1 MHDDNRL
8 RAAAGSGEI
17 AFGDIL
23 KLLLSRF
30 HWVLLAG
37 VVAAALVYTAI
48 TVFVTPTYQ
57 SRVSFYVYNSASN
70 AAHDTINNSDLQAAE
85 SLAATYSKILES
97 NSVLDSVLADI
108 RGETALSRKELNR
121 MVRVSVISD
130 TQLLEVVVTSAD
142 PKLACRIA
150 DAFAKVAPT
159 EIIRITKAGGV
170 EVVDRPEVASEKTA
184 PRTGFDSAIGFVLG
198 VIVISVILVLRML
211 ADTTI
216 YLPENLAQAAD
227 VTMLAAIPEIN
238 IADDAHTGWILTE
251 GETAVSC
258 EKESRSQRESRDGPD
273 QSKRL
278 LTKELPFA
286 IKEAYVKLRTSLLFC
301 MTADEERPCSTFAV
315 TSAKPSEGKSLTA
328 ANIAISYAML
338 GKRVLLV
345 DADMRKAGQRS
356 LWSVRSS
363 AGLCDFLAKIS
374 RLELAKVTDLPLW
387 IVCTG
392 TIPPNPSELLSSERM
407 RRFAAEN
414 AETYDYVIIDT
425 PPINTVAD
433 AQIIST
439 YVDGVVLV
447 TRSGVTTTDE
457 LNDAKDAVLRA
468 GGNLCGVVLND
479 MNMKSGKYAHKHKYK
494 YGGKY
499 GYKYSYS
506 DPYEAQ

>member
-1 MHDDNRL
+1 MNDDNRP
-8 RAAAGSGEI
+8 RGAAGSSEI

-23 KLLLSRF
+23 KLLLSRC

-48 TVFVTPTYQ
+48 TVLVTPTYE
-57 SRVSFYVYNSASN
+57 SRVSFYVYNSAN
-70 AAHDTINNSDLQAAE
+70 NDAHDTINNSDLQAAE

-97 NSVLDSVLADI
+97 NSVLDSVLADM

-121 MVRVSVISD
+121 MVQVSVVSD

-150 DAFAKVAPT
+150 DAFATVAPT
-159 EIIRITKAGGV
+159 EIVRITKAGGV
-170 EVVDRPEVASEKTA
+170 EVVDRPEVAPEKTA
-184 PRTGFDSAIGFVLG
+184 PRTVFDSAIGFVLG

-216 YLPENLAQAAD
+216 YLPEDLAQATD

-251 GETAVSC
+251 GGTAVSC
-258 EKESRSQRESRDGPD
+258 EKESRPQRKSRGGPD
-273 QSKRL
+273 QSKL
-278 LTKELPFA
+278 LTKESPFA
-286 IKEAYVKLRTSLLFC
+286 IREAYVKLRTSLLFC
-301 MTADEERPCSTFAV
+301 MTADKERPCSTFAV

-407 RRFAAEN
+407 RRFAAES

-439 YVDGVVLV
+439 YVDGLVLV

-479 MNMKSGKYAHKHKYK
+479 MNMKSGKYAYKHKYK
-494 YGGKY
+494 YCGKY

>member
-1 MHDDNRL
+1 MHDDNRP
-8 RAAAGSGEI
+8 RGAAGSGEI

-23 KLLLSRF
+23 KLLMSRF

-121 MVRVSVISD
+121 MVQVSVISD
-130 TQLLEVVVTSAD
+130 TQLLEVAVTSAD

-150 DAFAKVAPT
+150 DAFATVAPT
-159 EIIRITKAGGV
+159 EIVRITKAGGV
-170 EVVDRPEVASEKTA
+170 EVVDRPEVAPEKTA

-216 YLPENLAQAAD
+216 YLPEDLAQAAD

-251 GETAVSC
+251 GGTAVSC

-278 LTKELPFA
+278 LTKESPFA

-301 MTADEERPCSTFAV
+301 MTADKERPCSTFAV
-315 TSAKPSEGKSLTA
+315 TSAKPAEGKSLTA

-392 TIPPNPSELLSSERM
+392 TIPPNPSERM
-407 RRFAAEN
+407 RRFAAES

-479 MNMKSGKYAHKHKYK
+479 MNMKSGKYACKHKYK

-499 GYKYSYS
+499 GYKYSHS

>member
-1 MHDDNRL
+1 MKMKKTHLEGNRSMNDDNRP
-8 RAAAGSGEI
+8 RGAAGGSEI

-57 SRVSFYVYNSASN
+57 SRVSFYVYNSANN

-85 SLAATYSKILES
+85 SLAATYS
-97 NSVLDSVLADI
+97 
-108 RGETALSRKELNR
+108 RKELNR
-121 MVRVSVISD
+121 MVQVSVISD

-150 DAFAKVAPT
+150 DAFATVAPT
-159 EIIRITKAGGV
+159 EIVRITKAGGV
-170 EVVDRPEVASEKTA
+170 EVVDRPEVAQEKTA

-216 YLPENLAQAAD
+216 YLPGDLAQAAD

-251 GETAVSC
+251 GGTAVSC
-258 EKESRSQRESRDGPD
+258 EKESRSQRDSRDGPD

-278 LTKELPFA
+278 LTKESPFA

-301 MTADEERPCSTFAV
+301 MTADKERPCSTFAV

-407 RRFAAEN
+407 RRFAAES

-479 MNMKSGKYAHKHKYK
+479 MNMKSGNYACKYRHK

-499 GYKYSYS
+499 GYPYSYS

>member
-1 MHDDNRL
+1 MNDDNRP
-8 RAAAGSGEI
+8 RGAAGSSEI

-23 KLLLSRF
+23 KLLLFKF

-37 VVAAALVYTAI
+37 IVAAALVYTAI

-57 SRVSFYVYNSASN
+57 SRVCFYVYNSAHN
-70 AAHDTINNSDLQAAE
+70 DAHDTINTSDLQAAE

-97 NSVLDSVLADI
+97 NSVMDSVLADM

-121 MVRVSVISD
+121 MVQVSVVSD
-130 TQLLEVVVTSAD
+130 TQLLEVVVTSTD
-142 PKLACRIA
+142 PELACRIA
-150 DAFAKVAPT
+150 DAFATVAPT
-159 EIIRITKAGGV
+159 EIVRITKAGGV
-170 EVVDRPEVASEKTA
+170 EVVDRPEVAPEKTA

-216 YLPENLAQAAD
+216 YLPEDLAQAD

-251 GETAVSC
+251 GGAAVSC
-258 EKESRSQRESRDGPD
+258 EKESCSQRESRDGPD

-278 LTKELPFA
+278 LTKESPFA

-301 MTADEERPCSTFAV
+301 MTADKERPCSTFAV

-407 RRFAAEN
+407 RHFVAES

-479 MNMKSGKYAHKHKYK
+479 MNMKSGKYAHKK

-499 GYKYSYS
+499 GYKYSCS

>member
-1 MHDDNRL
+1 MNDDNRP
-8 RAAAGSGEI
+8 RGAAGSDEI

-48 TVFVTPTYQ
+48 TVFVTPTYE

-97 NSVLDSVLADI
+97 NFVLDSVLTDI

-121 MVRVSVISD
+121 MVQVSVISD

-142 PKLACRIA
+142 PELACRIA
-150 DAFAKVAPT
+150 DAFATVAPT
-159 EIIRITKAGGV
+159 EIVRITKAGGV

-184 PRTGFDSAIGFVLG
+184 PRTWFDSAIGFVLG

-216 YLPENLAQAAD
+216 YLPEDLAQAAD

-251 GETAVSC
+251 GGTAVSC

-273 QSKRL
+273 RSKRL
-278 LTKELPFA
+278 LTKESPFA
-286 IKEAYVKLRTSLLFC
+286 IREAYVKLRTSLLFC
-301 MTADEERPCSTFAV
+301 MTADKERPCSTFAV

-345 DADMRKAGQRS
+345 DADMRRAGQRS

-363 AGLCDFLAKIS
+363 AAGCTEVLADWRIS
-374 RLELAKVTDLPLW
+374 EQSRSFDKRAAAVNRWRIYRDVERLSLPRSA
-387 IVCTG
+387 G
-392 TIPPNPSELLSSERM
+392 A
-407 RRFAAEN
+407 FF
-414 AETYDYVIIDT
+414 TY
-425 PPINTVAD
+425 ALH
-433 AQIIST
+433 
-439 YVDGVVLV
+439 GV
-447 TRSGVTTTDE
+447 R
-457 LNDAKDAVLRA
+457 
-468 GGNLCGVVLND
+468 
-479 MNMKSGKYAHKHKYK
+479 KH
-494 YGGKY
+494 GRI
-499 GYKYSYS
+499 
-506 DPYEAQ
+506 

>member
-1 MHDDNRL
+1 MHDDNRP
-8 RAAAGSGEI
+8 RGAAGGGEI

-57 SRVSFYVYNSASN
+57 SRMSFYVYNSASN

-121 MVRVSVISD
+121 MVQVSVISD

-216 YLPENLAQAAD
+216 YLPEDLAQAAD

-238 IADDAHTGWILTE
+238 IADAHTGWILAE
-251 GETAVSC
+251 GGTAVSC

-278 LTKELPFA
+278 LTKESPFA

-301 MTADEERPCSTFAV
+301 MTADKERPCSTFAV
-315 TSAKPSEGKSLTA
+315 TSAKPAEGKSLTA

-407 RRFAAEN
+407 RRFAAES

-479 MNMKSGKYAHKHKYK
+479 MNMKSGKYAYKHKYK
-494 YGGKY
+494 YCGKY

>member
-1 MHDDNRL
+1 MNDDNRP
-8 RAAAGSGEI
+8 RGAAGSSEI

-30 HWVLLAG
+30 YWVLLAG
-37 VVAAALVYTAI
+37 IAAAALVYAAI
-48 TVFVTPTYQ
+48 TAFVTPTYQ

-121 MVRVSVISD
+121 MVQVSVISD

-142 PKLACRIA
+142 PELACRIA
-150 DAFAKVAPT
+150 AAFATVAPT

-216 YLPENLAQAAD
+216 YLPEDLAQAAD

-238 IADDAHTGWILTE
+238 ITDDVHTGRMLTE
-251 GETAVSC
+251 GSAAVSC
-258 EKESRSQRESRDGPD
+258 EKESCSQRGPRDGPD

-278 LTKELPFA
+278 LTKESPFA

-301 MTADEERPCSTFAV
+301 VTADKERPCSTFAV

-363 AGLCDFLAKIS
+363 AGLCDYLAKIG
-374 RLELAKVTDLPLW
+374 RLEPEKVTDLPLW
-387 IVCTG
+387 VVCTG

-407 RRFAAEN
+407 RRFAAES

-425 PPINTVAD
+425 PPVNTVAD

-447 TRSGVTTTDE
+447 TKSGVTTADE

-479 MNMKSGKYAHKHKYK
+479 MNMKSGKYACKYRHK

-499 GYKYSYS
+499 GYPYSYS